1 MTTSGPERRPG
12 WQTTVLL
19 LTALRLLTEET
30 HERLSQMGHLGT
42 RPAHAFAFQA
52 IGAHGATAG
61 ELARTL
67 GISKQAVAK
76 MTAEL
81 EGAGYLARE
90 RDPHDARRKVIILT
104 ARAIEFLALSAQ
116 LFDEITEGWRQTV
129 GSRRFEQLMDDL
141 ERIVHASTTDGSR
154 PPLRPIW

>member
-1 MTTSGPERRPG
+1 M
-12 WQTTVLL
+12 LL
-19 LTALRLLTEET
+19 LTALRLLTEES
-30 HERLSQMGHLGT
+30 HERLARMGHPGT

-67 GISKQAVAK
+67 GISKQAAAK

-81 EGAGYLARE
+81 ERAGYLARE

-104 ARAIEFLALSAQ
+104 PRAIEFLGLSAQ
-116 LFDEITEGWRQTV
+116 LFDEITDGWRQTL

-141 ERIVHASTTDGSR
+141 QKIAGASTTNGSR